1 MQELVPFRSLI
12 VATGGGVVTRNVNW
26 GHMHHG
32 VVVWLRGA
40 PELLAA
46 RVVAEGARSRPL
58 VAHTEVL
65 IYLRP
70 RCDQHACGVVAAS
83 CRLI

>member
-1 MQELVPFRSLI
+1 MPCQELAPFSRLV
-12 VATGGGVVTRNVNW
+12 VATGGGVVTRKQNW

-46 RVVAEGARSRPL
+46 RVVADGTASRPL
-58 VAHTEVL
+58 VADAEVGG
-65 IYLRP
+65 R
-70 RCDQHACGVVAAS
+70 RN
-83 CRLI
+83 

>member
-1 MQELVPFRSLI
+1 MPFRSLV
-12 VATGGGVVTRNVNW
+12 VATGGGVVTRHSNW

-58 VAHTEVL
+58 VAHTEVPPRAR
-65 IYLRP
+65 LRKMP
-70 RCDQHACGVVAAS
+70 SAS
-83 CRLI
+83 

>member
-1 MQELVPFRSLI
+1 MPFRSLV
-12 VATGGGVVTRNVNW
+12 VATGGGVVTRHANW

-58 VAHTEVL
+58 VAHTQVL
-65 IYLRP
+65 LGPLAFTGPSRLR
-70 RCDQHACGVVAAS
+70 
-83 CRLI
+83 